1 MFPVVTW
8 GCLALALL
16 AIPAEA
22 SGQAFS
28 SYSHFDSLTGAQ
40 AGAIRIKLTHVGVHD
55 SGWNTLVLG
64 ASSGGIGV
72 QPFAA
77 YYRSQFV
84 YEKDMM
90 RPIEAHVTAA
100 EIEAL
105 IDSIATLPA
114 ITAGGIDS
122 RTAVSFS
129 LVDTLGAGHGFEA
142 IMSEANGE
150 ALVGKALSAL
160 AGNAVAARA
169 VRECAC
175 SFAILPGT
183 PAARVSPT
191 VSVSGF
197 RKVLGTSDYVAT
209 AKVTNSTGHT
219 LPAPVVLVPGVA
231 GMGVRLRSEDGWTCK
246 IYPLGQPYVVLPVGP
261 TGLANGATVTIKLTV
276 SNPGHNRLEVG
287 PSVLAGPGVY

>member
-1 MFPVVTW
+1 MFPVVTR

-16 AIPAEA
+16 SIPAAA

-28 SYSHFDSLTGAQ
+28 SYSHFDSLAGAQ
-40 AGAIRIKLTHVGVHD
+40 AGAVRVKLTHVGVHD
-55 SGWNTLVLG
+55 AGWNTLVLG
-64 ASSGGIGV
+64 AGISGIGV

-77 YYRSQFV
+77 YYRPQFV

-114 ITAGGIDS
+114 ITAGGVDA
-122 RTAVSFS
+122 RAAVSFS

-142 IMSEANGE
+142 IVSEANGE

-160 AGNAVAARA
+160 SGNVAAARA

-175 SFAILPGT
+175 RFAMLPGT

-197 RKVLGTSDYVAT
+197 RRVLGTSDYVAT
-209 AKVTNSTGHT
+209 VKVSNTTGSTLT
-219 LPAPVVLVPGVA
+219 APVVLVPGIT
-231 GMGVRLRSEDGWTCK
+231 GMGVRLRAEDGWTCK
-246 IYPLGQPYVVLPVGP
+246 AYPLGEPYVVLPVGP
-261 TGLANGATVTIKLTV
+261 AGLANGATVTIKLTIT
-276 SNPGHNRLEVG
+276 NPGHNRLEVG
-287 PSVLAGPGVY
+287 PSVFAGPGVY

>member
-1 MFPVVTW
+1 MLPVVNW
-8 GCLALALL
+8 GCLTLALL

-28 SYSHFDSLTGAQ
+28 SYAHFDSLTAAQ
-40 AGAIRIKLTHVGVHD
+40 AGAVRVKLTHVGVHD
-55 SGWNTLVLG
+55 AGWNSLVLG

-77 YYRSQFV
+77 YYRPQFV

-90 RPIEAHVTAA
+90 RPIDAHVTAA

-114 ITAGGIDS
+114 ITAGDVDS
-122 RTAVSFS
+122 RAAVSFS

-142 IMSEANGE
+142 IVSEASGE
-150 ALVGKALSAL
+150 ALVGKVLAAL

-197 RKVLGTSDYVAT
+197 RRVLGTNDFVAT
-209 AKVTNSTGHT
+209 VRVSNTTGST
-219 LPAPVVLVPGVA
+219 LAAPVVLVPGIA
-231 GMGVRLRSEDGWTCK
+231 GMGVRMRSEDGWTCK
-246 IYPLGQPYVVLPVGP
+246 VYPLGEPYVVLPVGP
-261 TGLANGATVTIKLTV
+261 PGLANGATVTIKLTI
-276 SNPGHNRLEVG
+276 SNPDHNQLEVG
-287 PSVLAGPGVY
+287 PSVFAGPGVY